1 MALPAC
7 LTERHHL
14 LFTFYH
20 ISCQQ
25 KQNQS
30 GSCETLIG
38 YSVRLFLIFSV
49 NVSFAHI
56 LQHSMLTTLIERS
69 QTTFSPPLMQWLPI
83 LNNDRLQTGQFCL
96 PIALERLPVN
106 YSLHTPEVYASNY
119 YIKLCHCYVLHVHI
133 DVFLKELNTDQ
144 QTFSLCLLEMS
155 CASSSGQVDGEPQR
169 ALQPGGPGSVVCAH
183 TGESSQHTTPK

>member
-1 MALPAC
+1 
-7 LTERHHL
+7 
-14 LFTFYH
+14 
-20 ISCQQ
+20 
-25 KQNQS
+25 
-30 GSCETLIG
+30 
-38 YSVRLFLIFSV
+38 
-49 NVSFAHI
+49 
-56 LQHSMLTTLIERS
+56 
-69 QTTFSPPLMQWLPI
+69 MQWLPI

-119 YIKLCHCYVLHVHI
+119 YIKFCHSYILHVHI

-144 QTFSLCLLEMS
+144 RTFSFCLLEMS
-155 CASSSGQVDGEPQR
+155 CAGSSSQVDGEPQR